1 MSHPDEQ
8 IRMAEQRRA
17 VLAERLLIELQ
28 DASTAAGAA
37 EIVTQVLT
45 TVGGADAASVRLR
58 TSGSS
63 EGLWLRLAQSV
74 ATNPRGGELPVTV
87 TDRES
92 GLDLE
97 VTGALVP
104 PIAVTRALRALRSTL
119 DRIERQDHLLL
130 QARTDA
136 LTGLL
141 NRRAIDERVGVELA
155 RLGRNGGVLSLM
167 LLDLDG
173 FKSVNDNL
181 GHQAGDAL
189 LQDVAATILKIARST
204 DDAGRLGGDEFAIL
218 LPGSGADGAKVAAD
232 RLCRAVRS
240 MSVPISASV
249 GLATMLTGDDTT
261 AADLIRAA
269 DEALYAAKRGG
280 RDRSVHSQDLVF
292 DLERTGSGSIHRT
305 A

>member
-58 TSGSS
+58 TSGVS
-63 EGLWLRLAQSV
+63 EGLWLRLAQSA

-181 GHQAGDAL
+181 GHQAGDTL

-249 GLATMLTGDDTT
+249 GLATMLTGDDTS